1 MRGAAMA
8 KAAAAA
14 DRRDPAL
21 PPKRAGV
28 RLPHLCFVAPWAWPV
43 FSRDSRIKLVGG
55 AEVQQSVLMRL
66 FQRNGYRVSLVTL
79 DFGQPQHAVV
89 DGITVY
95 KTYRMQDGI
104 PVLRFLHPR
113 LTSMWQAL
121 REVDADIYYQ
131 RSADVLTGVI
141 AQYCRR
147 HGKRSIY
154 AGASDKDFER
164 GRQQIKYARDRWL
177 YERGLAQVDRIVVQ
191 NERQR
196 ESLRRHYARDGL
208 LIPSCYESP
217 ADAQSETRPGC
228 GDAVLWVGTVHDYKR
243 PELLLELARRL
254 PRRRFIMIG
263 GSAAP
268 GERLRPGYYEAIRD
282 AAARLPNVE
291 FKGFLPLEE
300 VERWYD
306 QGRLLVNTSFYEGMP
321 NTFLQA
327 WARAIPTVATV
338 DVGAKI
344 DGAPLYEVFA
354 DVEKGAL
361 EIERLFNDQ
370 LYWERASARAQRY
383 FDAQHSS
390 AEVLRR
396 YAALFEEM
404 TRKASS
410 S

>member
-1 MRGAAMA
+1 MPAALRAKPVAGADCRD
-8 KAAAAA
+8 AALPEQ
-14 DRRDPAL
+14 PAL
-21 PPKRAGV
+21 KR
-28 RLPHLCFVAPWAWPV
+28 PHLCFVAPWAWPV

-55 AEVQQSVLMRL
+55 AEVQQSILMRL
-66 FQRNGYRVSLVTL
+66 FRRNGYRVSLVTL

-89 DGITVY
+89 DGVTVY
-95 KTYRMQDGI
+95 KTYRMEDGI

-113 LTSMWQAL
+113 LTSVWQAL
-121 REVDADIYYQ
+121 READADIYYQ
-131 RSADVLTGVI
+131 RSADILTGVI
-141 AQYCRR
+141 AEYSRR

-154 AGASDKDFER
+154 AAASDKDFEH

-177 YERGLAQVDRIVVQ
+177 YERGLAQVDRVVVQ

-196 ESLRRHYARDGL
+196 ESLRRHYGRDGML
-208 LIPSCYESP
+208 VPSCYELP
-217 ADAQSETRPGC
+217 ADPSGETRAGR

-254 PRRRFIMIG
+254 PRRHFIMIG

-268 GERLRPGYYEAIRD
+268 GERLRPGYYESIRD

-306 QGRLLVNTSFYEGMP
+306 RGRVLVNTSYYEGMP

-327 WARAIPTVATV
+327 WARGIPTVATV
-338 DVGAKI
+338 DVGAKL
-344 DGAPLYEVFA
+344 DGSSLYKTFNH
-354 DVEKGAL
+354 VEEGQG

-370 LYWERASARAQRY
+370 AHWNRASERVQRY
-383 FDAQHSS
+383 FDHQHSS
-390 AEVLRR
+390 AEVLQR
-396 YAALFEEM
+396 YERLFDGLMRELP
-404 TRKASS
+404 A
-410 S
+410 